1 MAMTVAKILHL
12 LAGMGMAFQAQVSHM
27 QLKSPYDALEPPHG
41 LLHQGVYHA
50 DTQGLAAQ
58 DTGAHMDPGSK
69 PRSRRWTPRGR
80 SGAPSWAPH
89 KRGHYRDQH
98 RPEESEPDLLTE
110 EGHDNSSQIVDID
123 HVYYTSKIYGPGD
136 PGGKA
141 LWLDIDQISNADR
154 KVHGFISNTHRQA
167 AKVNL
172 SFDFP
177 FYGHIL
183 KEITVATGGFI
194 YTGDTIHWMLTA
206 TQYIAP
212 LMANFDPSL
221 STDSSVSYV
230 DNGTALVVQWNRVH
244 LQDSSE
250 LGTFTF
256 QATLHSDGRIVFA
269 YKDVPIA
276 VGDIS
281 AQHHPV
287 KMGLSDAFVVLH
299 KLEQIPNVR
308 RRTIYEYHK
317 VDILKSNI
325 SNCTAVE
332 ILPLPTCV
340 QFSSCGTCVTS
351 QIGFNCSWCTRL
363 QRCSSGFDRSR
374 QDWVDHGCPE
384 ERRDPRCVP
393 PADLTKARA
402 HRPTN
407 TTTPV
412 SVSSTERH
420 RASATSSTT
429 LAKVS
434 TATDT
439 TTTTTTSTT
448 SSGGSVTTSA
458 AQDPSSSPAEDNAKM
473 ESHVNEA
480 PEVDGSGQGEEQ
492 LQTRLLAAIILPMVI
507 IATVILLSVYMYNHP
522 TSTASLFLLERR
534 PTRWPVMKFRRGSGN
549 PSYAEVEAGLQDRDA
564 TAVVDP
570 KQAFIITGRRES
582 DMKEGFIVPDQRE
595 RCLVSESS

>member
-1 MAMTVAKILHL
+1 MTVAKILHL
-12 LAGMGMAFQAQVSHM
+12 LAGMGMAFQSQISNM
-27 QLKSPYDALEPPHG
+27 QFKSPY
-41 LLHQGVYHA
+41 GVYHA
-50 DTQGLAAQ
+50 DTQGLA
-58 DTGAHMDPGSK
+58 DTGSQIDLGSK
-69 PRSRRWTPRGR
+69 PRWRRWTPRTK
-80 SGAPSWAPH
+80 SGAPSWAPN
-89 KRGHYRDQH
+89 KRGRYRDQH
-98 RPEESEPDLLTE
+98 RPEDSEPDLLTE
-110 EGHDNSSQIVDID
+110 ERHDNSSQIDID

-141 LWLDIDQISNADR
+141 LWVDIDKMSKVDW

-177 FYGHIL
+177 FYGHLL

-194 YTGDTIHWMLTA
+194 YTGDIIHWMLTA

-221 STDSSVSYV
+221 SKDSSVFYV
-230 DNGTALVVQWNRVH
+230 DNGTALVVQWNRVQ
-244 LQDSSE
+244 LQDGSR

-256 QATLHSDGRIVFA
+256 QTTLHSDGRIVFA

-281 AQHHPV
+281 AEHHPV

-299 KLEQIPNVR
+299 KIEQIPNVR

-317 VDILKSNI
+317 VDILKSKI

-340 QFSSCGTCVTS
+340 QFSSCDTCVTS

-363 QRCSSGFDRSR
+363 QRCSSGFDRNR
-374 QDWVDHGCPE
+374 QDWVDLGCPE
-384 ERRDPRCVP
+384 EVCIIF
-393 PADLTKARA
+393 
-402 HRPTN
+402 
-407 TTTPV
+407 
-412 SVSSTERH
+412 TEHH
-420 RASATSSTT
+420 RAPGTSSTT
-429 LAKVS
+429 LAKIS
-434 TATDT
+434 TATNP
-439 TTTTTTSTT
+439 TT
-448 SSGGSVTTSA
+448 SSSSVSTSTS
-458 AQDPSSSPAEDNAKM
+458 QDPTSPPAEGQFLLLAEID
-473 ESHVNEA
+473 S
-480 PEVDGSGQGEEQ
+480 SGEGEEQ

-507 IATVILLSVYMYNHP
+507 IATAILLSVYMYNHP

-534 PTRWPVMKFRRGSGN
+534 PTRWPIMKFRRGSGN
-549 PSYAEVEAGLQDRDA
+549 PSYAEVEAGVHDRDS
-564 TAVVDP
+564 TVVVDP
-570 KQAFIITGRRES
+570 KQSFIISGRRES

-595 RCLVSESS
+595 RFLVSESS